1 MNFKTYLIF
10 FFIIVACATQQVD
23 KKADKKVDK
32 KVDKKEEIIIQGIFS
47 NKGFTLLF
55 EPSLKKKKIVS
66 KSIDKRSLI
75 IFQKNLKIDTP
86 VKITNLLNNKSII
99 AKVGSKENYPQFYN
113 SVISERI
120 YNNLEIDISEPYVE
134 IIALNNNSFFIANKV
149 KTFEE
154 EKKVADKA
162 PVDGISIKDL
172 NENSKKND
180 VKKEKNTFNY
190 IIKIADF
197 YFKDSAELMVK
208 RIKEETKVNNA
219 KIKNIS
225 NTSFRVFI
233 GPYEDLNSLQKAF
246 NDISVINFE
255 NIELIKQ

>member
-1 MNFKTYLIF
+1 M
-10 FFIIVACATQQVD
+10 
-23 KKADKKVDK
+23 
-32 KVDKKEEIIIQGIFS
+32 
-47 NKGFTLLF
+47 
-55 EPSLKKKKIVS
+55 
-66 KSIDKRSLI
+66 
-75 IFQKNLKIDTP
+75 
-86 VKITNLLNNKSII
+86 
-99 AKVGSKENYPQFYN
+99 
-113 SVISERI
+113 
-120 YNNLEIDISEPYVE
+120 
-134 IIALNNNSFFIANKV
+134 
-149 KTFEE
+149 
-154 EKKVADKA
+154 ADKA

-208 RIKEETKVNNA
+208 RIKEETKVNNV

-255 NIELIKQ
+255 KIELIKQ

>member
-10 FFIIVACATQQVD
+10 FFIFAACATQQVD
-23 KKADKKVDK
+23 KKADKEA
-32 KVDKKEEIIIQGIFS
+32 DKKEEIIIQGIFS
-47 NKGFTLLF
+47 NTGFTLLF
-55 EPSLKKKKIVS
+55 EPSLKKKEIVS
-66 KSIDKRSLI
+66 KSLDKRSLI

-86 VKITNLLNNKSII
+86 VKITNLLNNKSLV
-99 AKVGSKENYPQFYN
+99 AKVGSKANYPQFYN

-134 IIALNNNSFFIANKV
+134 IIALNNNSFFIANKA

-172 NENSKKND
+172 NENNKKDD

-255 NIELIKQ
+255 KIELIKQ

>member
-10 FFIIVACATQQVD
+10 FFIFAACATQQVD
-23 KKADKKVDK
+23 KKADKEA
-32 KVDKKEEIIIQGIFS
+32 DKKEEIIIQGIFS
-47 NKGFTLLF
+47 NTGFTLLF
-55 EPSLKKKKIVS
+55 EPSLKKKEIVS
-66 KSIDKRSLI
+66 KSLDKRSLI

-86 VKITNLLNNKSII
+86 VKITNLLNNKSLV
-99 AKVGSKENYPQFYN
+99 AKVGSKANYPQFYN

-134 IIALNNNSFFIANKV
+134 IIALNNNSFFIANKA

-172 NENSKKND
+172 NENNKKDD

-197 YFKDSAELMVK
+197 YFKDSAKLMVK
-208 RIKEETKVNNA
+208 RIREETKVNDA

-225 NTSFRVFI
+225 NTAFRVFI

-255 NIELIKQ
+255 KIELIKQ

>member
-10 FFIIVACATQQVD
+10 FFIFAACATQQVD
-23 KKADKKVDK
+23 KKADKKADK
-32 KVDKKEEIIIQGIFS
+32 EADKKEEIIIQGIFS
-47 NKGFTLLF
+47 NTGFTLLF
-55 EPSLKKKKIVS
+55 EPSLKKKEIVS
-66 KSIDKRSLI
+66 KSLDKRSLI

-86 VKITNLLNNKSII
+86 VKITNLLNNKSLV
-99 AKVGSKENYPQFYN
+99 AKVGSKANYPQFYN

-134 IIALNNNSFFIANKV
+134 IIALNNNSFFIANKA

-197 YFKDSAELMVK
+197 YFKDSAKLMVK
-208 RIKEETKVNNA
+208 RIREETKVNDA

-225 NTSFRVFI
+225 NTAFRVFI